1 MHKKLDPAHIGILS
15 ISNYVYDL
23 DNLSLVTRH
32 NGILFEGAFQD
43 EMQDFERFC
52 SLLSQLN
59 QEDSFY
65 KP

>member
-32 NGILFEGAFQD
+32 NGILLEVAFKD
-43 EMQDFERFC
+43 EMQVFERIC
-52 SLLSQLN
+52 PLLSQLN

>member
-32 NGILFEGAFQD
+32 NGILFEVAFQD
-43 EMQDFERFC
+43 EMQVFERFC
-52 SLLSQLN
+52 PLLSQLN